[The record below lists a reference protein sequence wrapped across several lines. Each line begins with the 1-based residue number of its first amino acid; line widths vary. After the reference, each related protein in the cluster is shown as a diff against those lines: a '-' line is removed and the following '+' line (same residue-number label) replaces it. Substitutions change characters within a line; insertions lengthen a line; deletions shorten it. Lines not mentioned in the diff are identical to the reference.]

1 MIAGPDHSPVMVYVG
16 KSATSGFGRISMAI
30 EIQVD
35 NIKCGG
41 CASTIRTK
49 LEEAFAAA
57 VSVDIQ
63 AGVVTIDSA
72 EESRAQIVARL
83 AQLGYPE
90 SGTAEGLGKA
100 TAKARSFVSCAIG
113 RMSSTDDD

>member
-1 MIAGPDHSPVMVYVG
+1 
-16 KSATSGFGRISMAI
+16 MALD
-30 EIQVD
+30 IQVD

-41 CASTIRTK
+41 CVSTIRTK
-49 LEEAFAAA
+49 LEEAFEAG

-63 AGVVTIDSA
+63 SGVVTIDSPD
-72 EESRAQIVARL
+72 ELRPQIVARL
-83 AQLGYPE
+83 EQLGYPE
-90 SGTAEGLGKA
+90 SGTSEGLGKA